1 MQSTSSSVPEM
12 EIKLGSLLVLL
23 ATTLL
28 CGFVPLWIIRGAGR
42 RSVDSVTLYKTVNLA
57 SCFGGGVFLATCL
70 LDLLPVYFASMNE
83 TFNNLGITLHFPLPE
98 FILAMG
104 LFIVLVME
112 QIILALQDQ
121 SGDSSEER
129 QALLIDSGLQT
140 HNKDSTRHSCQ
151 DSSLSQSK
159 IELNRAKSSGR
170 VGVQLADF
178 TSHSAVR
185 AFILVFSLS
194 LHSAFEGLEVGLQ
207 QDTDHVLEICLA
219 LLLHKGILAF
229 SLALK
234 LAQNQLRR
242 TVIVGCLMFFSVM
255 CPLGIGLGLIL
266 TEIKA
271 TAQHQV
277 ARSTLEGLATGN
289 FVYLTFMDILPHELN
304 SPKNRILKVALLLT
318 GFAVVTGILFLKL

>member
-140 HNKDSTRHSCQ
+140 HNKD
-151 DSSLSQSK
+151 
-159 IELNRAKSSGR
+159 I
-170 VGVQLADF
+170 GVQLADF